1 MAEGQTKKQVGETL
15 GISVKTGEKNRPHLM
30 NKLDIHETAG
40 LIR

>member
-1 MAEGQTKKQVGETL
+1 VAEGQTKKQTGETL
-15 GISVKTGEKNRPHLM
+15 GNSVKTGEKNRPRLM